1 MGKEKRKIL
10 FLVVFSLFVSLI
22 FTSLVYATAGPIG
35 LWKLDGNGLDSS
47 GNGNDGSVSDVTWV
61 QEGKNG
67 TAGTSAS
74 FRGTRSCVVI
84 PHNSIFNVDA
94 LTIETWINTGSSY
107 TFMPAGRVV
116 LFKGR
121 AGYDGHPN
129 VIPGDYDFRVVNNSL
144 GYIDQIVFNSIFGNL
159 SVKVDYKKN
168 TWHHIAVTV
177 TKEGL
182 ITLYSDGK
190 AIATKQG
197 KSGVCKNSE
206 PIAIGNL
213 IGVNDWYCH
222 TMDGLIDEVALYNR
236 ALSAEEIKQ
245 NYQKSVFLE
254 NIKITNRENEET
266 AVSYILDKHLSKMEF
281 DLKKAVNELVLEL
294 DLPSIIKIASIE
306 NIYKDG
312 VKIEHEAIVDD
323 HKIVI
328 EQALTAGHY
337 KIEFTFGIE
346 GELMIKTKSYQ
357 NEENKFEVAHESGE
371 FKFKFINLE
380 SLPVNFLDF
389 SNEAKNSSLEYNGS
403 AQIEDNVLQL
413 TPCLEGKVGSAFTKE
428 KIALGKER
436 SFSTYFTF
444 RISGEADGLCFVLQE
459 SSSEALGAAGS
470 GLGVRNIPSPV
481 VAVEF
486 DTWAEAEKYDSPHV
500 GIDINPQGEGRL
512 LALESVTAESIPW
525 EIGNGEVYHVWID
538 YNGISK
544 YLDVRMGTS
553 NNRALSNL
561 LLHHQ
566 IDLASIISQDVYMG
580 FTAATGMA
588 YAKHEILSWLVA
600 GGN

>member
-1 MGKEKRKIL
+1 
-10 FLVVFSLFVSLI
+10 
-22 FTSLVYATAGPIG
+22 
-35 LWKLDGNGLDSS
+35 SS
-47 GNGNDGSVSDVTWV
+47 GNGNDGTISDVTWV
-61 QEGKNG
+61 NEGKNG
-67 TAGTSAS
+67 TPGTSAS
-74 FRGTRSCVVI
+74 FRGIRSRVVI
-84 PHNSIFNVDA
+84 PHDPIFNVDE
-94 LTIETWINTGSSY
+94 LTIEAWINTGSFY

-116 LFKGR
+116 LYKGR
-121 AGYDGHPN
+121 AGYDMQPAI
-129 VIPGDYDFRVVNNSL
+129 VSSDYDFRVVNNSS
-144 GYIDQIVFNSIFGNL
+144 GNVEQIVFNSVFGKL
-159 SVKVDYKKN
+159 SVSVDYKKS

-197 KSGVCKNSE
+197 KPGVTSNSE

-245 NYQKSVFLE
+245 KYQKSAFLE
-254 NIKITNRENEET
+254 NIKITNRDNEET

-312 VKIEHEAIVDD
+312 VKIEHEAIVDG
-323 HKIVI
+323 HKIVL
-328 EQALTAGHY
+328 EQALAAGHY
-337 KIEFTFGIE
+337 KIELTLGIE
-346 GELMIKTKSYQ
+346 GELIVKTKSYQ
-357 NEENKFEVAHESGE
+357 NEENKIEVAHESGE
-371 FKFKFINLE
+371 FKFKFTNLE

-389 SNEAKNSSLEYNGS
+389 LNEANSSLEYNGS

-428 KIALGKER
+428 KIVLGKER

-459 SSSEALGAAGS
+459 SSSKALGAAGS
-470 GLGVRNIPSPV
+470 GLGVRDIPSPV

-512 LALESVTAESIPW
+512 LALESVAVESIPW

-538 YNGISK
+538 YDGA

-553 NNRALSNL
+553 NNRALSSL

-580 FTAATGMA
+580 FTAATGMV
-588 YAKHEILSWLVA
+588 YAQHEILSWLVA